1 MKLLLV
7 RGNDGG
13 RRPGLAL
20 VRRDVQLQLFEVLG
34 ARSGIEWD
42 AKLAPVG
49 EGGLHLS
56 RGPTQEEPGQQE
68 QRQKGQ
74 LPHGGCPGSGRRP
87 ANAFPGV
94 SQSEPPCPKRGDD
107 AAQRRPWN
115 DHGRAARLWEPRRGR
130 AVGGGGMAPPRTTQ
144 RVLRHQTRK
153 MYPISKA
160 SVK

>member
-13 RRPGLAL
+13 RRRGLAL

-34 ARSGIEWD
+34 GRAGIGWD
-42 AKLAPVG
+42 AKLATVG
-49 EGGLHLS
+49 EGGRHLS
-56 RGPTQEEPGQQE
+56 RGLTQEEPGQQE

-94 SQSEPPCPKRGDD
+94 TQSEPPCPKRGDD

-115 DHGRAARLWEPRRGR
+115 DHGGPSRLLDRRGGR
-130 AVGGGGMAPPRTTQ
+130 ANLSRNPPWPRAESGG
-144 RVLRHQTRK
+144 
-153 MYPISKA
+153 S
-160 SVK
+160 